1 MEKIRQEQWLTLHR
15 QYEHY
20 ENMALVIKLI
30 AVLTTLGGL
39 ISHLSYWPL
48 LLLLCVLWLQEG
60 IWKTFQARL
69 EASLLSLETT
79 LAEQPLLPLYTNWQQ
94 NRPGLVS
101 LIAQYLR
108 SALRPTVAFPYIVL
122 MFITLLPE
130 LW

>member
-20 ENMALVIKLI
+20 ENLALVIKLI
-30 AVLTTLGGL
+30 AVLTTLAGL
-39 ISHLSYWPL
+39 ISNLTYWPL
-48 LLLLCVLWLQEG
+48 LLLLGILWIQEG

-69 EASLLSLETT
+69 EASLMALENSV
-79 LAEQPLLPLYTNWQQ
+79 AEETLLPLYTNWQQ

-122 MFITLLPE
+122 MLITLLPG